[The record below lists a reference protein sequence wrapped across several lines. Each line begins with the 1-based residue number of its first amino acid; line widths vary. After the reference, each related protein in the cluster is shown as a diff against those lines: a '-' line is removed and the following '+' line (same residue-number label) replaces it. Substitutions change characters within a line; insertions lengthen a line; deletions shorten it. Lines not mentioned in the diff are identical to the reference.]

1 MFFFSSLFDMLEVN
15 ATRVDEQRLLIERE
29 FFGREALNVIACE
42 GTERIERP
50 ETYKQ
55 WQMRNLRAG
64 FRPLPLQEEIMKKAR
79 YKVSKSYHRD
89 FLVDKDNRWMLQG
102 WKGRVIF
109 ALSAWTS

>member
-1 MFFFSSLFDMLEVN
+1 M
-15 ATRVDEQRLLIERE
+15 DEHRLLIERE
-29 FFGREALNVIACE
+29 YVGRGALNVIACE
-42 GTERIERP
+42 GMERIERP

-55 WQMRNLRAG
+55 WHMRNLRAG
-64 FRPLPLQEEIMKKAR
+64 FRPLPLNKEVMKRAR

-89 FLVDKDNRWMLQG
+89 FLVDEDNKWMLQG